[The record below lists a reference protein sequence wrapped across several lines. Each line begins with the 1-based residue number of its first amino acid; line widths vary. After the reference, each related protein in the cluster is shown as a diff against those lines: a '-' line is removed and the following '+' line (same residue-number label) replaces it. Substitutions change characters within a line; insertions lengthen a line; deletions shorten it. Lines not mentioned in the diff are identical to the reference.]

1 MQIKGIVFDKDG
13 TLIDYARTWVPIN
26 IRAAEYAAAGDPE
39 LARRLLAL
47 GGHDPDANVVGGG
60 SLLAAG
66 HTGEIAEAW
75 VAAGAPHA
83 HPALVTGLDAIF
95 TEGAEGSVPVTDL
108 AALFA
113 RLVARGITLGVATSD
128 SAAGARATLQS
139 VGLGGQDFFVAGY
152 DSGHGG
158 KPQPG
163 MVLAFCER
171 AGIQPAEVAV
181 VGDNLHDIHM
191 GRAAGCGLCIGV
203 LTGTASED
211 ELAAEA
217 DYVIPGIDRLE
228 ALLDRLDAWPD
239 ASGGNT

>member
-26 IRAAEYAAAGDPE
+26 IRAAEYAAAGDTA

-66 HTGEIAEAW
+66 HTGEIAQAW
-75 VAAGAPHA
+75 VEAGAPHP
-83 HPALVTGLDAIF
+83 HPGLVEALDAIF
-95 TEGAEGSVPVTDL
+95 TEGAEGSVAVTDL

-113 RLVARGITLGVATSD
+113 RLVERGMTLGVATSD
-128 SAAGARATLQS
+128 SAAGAHATLKS

-158 KPQPG
+158 KPEAG
-163 MVLAFCER
+163 MVLAFCR
-171 AGIQPAEVAV
+171 QNGIEPSEVAV

-191 GRAAGCGLCIGV
+191 GRAAGCGLCVGV
-203 LTGTASED
+203 LTGTASEA

-217 DYVIPGIDRLE
+217 DHVIGGIDRLE
-228 ALLDRLDAWPD
+228 ALLDDLGAWPEP
-239 ASGGNT
+239 A